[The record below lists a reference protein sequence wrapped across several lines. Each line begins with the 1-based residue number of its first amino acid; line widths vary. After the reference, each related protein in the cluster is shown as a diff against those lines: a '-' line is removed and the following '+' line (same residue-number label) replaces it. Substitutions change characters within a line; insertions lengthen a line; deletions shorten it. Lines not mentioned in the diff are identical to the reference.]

1 MASQEVLDEIAAHP
15 GVTQP
20 GQQHPDPSPVEE
32 LLGYVRDTWTGPSKI
47 SFISANKIVN
57 SLNKLK
63 INNVFFPDPRF
74 DPRLYSVFGRTMDD
88 RTNNPSE
95 TWNSKWNVALNNHK
109 HGVWRII
116 CELKR

>member
-1 MASQEVLDEIAAHP
+1 MI
-15 GVTQP
+15 
-20 GQQHPDPSPVEE
+20 
-32 LLGYVRDTWTGPSKI
+32 
-47 SFISANKIVN
+47 F
-57 SLNKLK
+57 
-63 INNVFFPDPRF
+63 FFPDPRF